1 MEHRVKRRKSEV
13 GGQKTEDR
21 RQRAEDRKKAE
32 VRGRKS
38 EGGGLAVKQSN
49 NKPSVGTGSM
59 QCRDHEYDFFVFV
72 DFIEKAP
79 GADSITPGVGIE
91 TT

>member
-13 GGQKTEDR
+13 GSR
-21 RQRAEDRKKAE
+21 RSE

>member
-1 MEHRVKRRKSEV
+1 
-13 GGQKTEDR
+13 
-21 RQRAEDRKKAE
+21 
-32 VRGRKS
+32 
-38 EGGGLAVKQSN
+38 
-49 NKPSVGTGSM
+49 M
-59 QCRDHEYDFFVFV
+59 QCGDHEYDFFVFV